1 MDDFLAEVQEED
13 VAGKIAWYNQQL
25 VVVKDDFTRWLGEL
39 GYTVDVLEKPV
50 TIRQGPCEQYDSVE
64 YQLTLHGEGELDG
77 KKLRLLPRGAWWV
90 GSLGMITLI
99 GRFIGGENIGFFQKN
114 GVLSNAPDAPDYGY
128 VTEDAWYWEK
138 RGIHEHPARLS
149 RDTVAEL
156 LRYVS

>member
-1 MDDFLAEVQEED
+1 MDDFLVDVQEED

-25 VVVKDDFTRWLGEL
+25 VVVKDDFIRWLGEL
-39 GYTVDVLEKPV
+39 GYTVDALEKPV
-50 TIRQGPCEQYDSVE
+50 TIYQGPCERYDSVE
-64 YQLTLHGEGELDG
+64 YQLTLHGDGELDG

-90 GSLGMITLI
+90 GSLGMIQLF
-99 GRFIGGENIGFFQKN
+99 GRFGDEMIGFFQKD

-138 RGIHEHPARLS
+138 RGIDEHPARLS

-156 LRYVS
+156 VEYVS